1 MPLLKGQTC
10 TFIVTSH
17 CGVAV
22 ERRKEMVKE
31 KEEDMHFSSDCD
43 VAAAVCLK
51 CISTNSCTIR
61 RERAGEER
69 E

>member
-1 MPLLKGQTC
+1 M
-10 TFIVTSH
+10 
-17 CGVAV
+17 

-43 VAAAVCLK
+43 VAAAVRLK

-61 RERAGEER
+61 RERAGEGKER
-69 E
+69 GSDGETLC